1 MLEKRGN
8 AAHEKTGKAC
18 NVDPKDAVLHSIK
31 QDLKAEEVGDS
42 INSELAIF
50 GTDQFVY
57 KTCGRSLVA

>member
-42 INSELAIF
+42 INSELES
-50 GTDQFVY
+50 
-57 KTCGRSLVA
+57 SLLTSLFTKRVVDH